1 MLTVLVSENLGRNN
15 MSAFAMSEST
25 ILTQPSTT
33 TIDDTIPEE
42 SSVEVGETPYQPTQ
56 SPSSETLP
64 PLPLDFSDQ
73 TPVDLDAQ
81 IEELQH
87 ELEKC
92 KTGDSNHTAAP
103 PGDVDVTD
111 GCESTTPTVEAPRVV
126 TPDGD
131 TGDAS
136 SNVDADKSTPDAA
149 VSHQRALS
157 VCRVL
162 TVVFFVM
169 FTVMVSVVLLVLE
182 SELDLPVL
190 TDIRQMPE
198 LQHFKHQ
205 HYTPLKA
212 TLARRVGGWFK

>member
-1 MLTVLVSENLGRNN
+1 MLTISVSENLGRNN

-42 SSVEVGETPYQPTQ
+42 SSVEVGETSYQPTE

-64 PLPLDFSDQ
+64 PIPLDFTDQ

-92 KTGDSNHTAAP
+92 KTGDSNHTTPP

-111 GCESTTPTVEAPRVV
+111 SCESTTQMTEAPRVV
-126 TPDGD
+126 MPDGD
-131 TGDAS
+131 AGAAS
-136 SNVDADKSTPDAA
+136 SNVDADESMPDAT
-149 VSHQRALS
+149 VSQQRALS

-162 TVVFFVM
+162 TIMFFVM

-182 SELDLPVL
+182 SELDMPVL
-190 TDIRQMPE
+190 KDIRQMPE

-205 HYTPLKA
+205 HYAPLKA